1 MMWQKLFNG
10 PWPDSQNLLPS
21 PVQQQAAQRI
31 RHYWQTRGWQLVLG
45 EMILWIILSRQQQVE
60 HKTVYEILAGI
71 VAIVY
76 VIGSLRGLMA
86 LWLVGGPALFMIQGM
101 LIKGLGAITALSFIM
116 PYTFAGMLLTGR
128 RRIFVQAWCMVAFW
142 ISLLYEVLP
151 LFPHLDSPNYIVVSY
166 NILLGAFTFQ
176 TLRFLNQLAVELN
189 SVYVAE
195 EVRQQSQH
203 FLARVSHEL
212 RTPLNSV
219 IGFAKLLR
227 RSEFTETQTH
237 YLQQI
242 IDESGQLN
250 NLVSDLLDSAHLSTG
265 KLTLKLEACDVN
277 LLCAS
282 VAEEQKP
289 TLAESISLNLD
300 LAPNL
305 PLIQADT
312 LRLRQ
317 AISNLMANA
326 VKYTAQGMI
335 SLRTYQHDDKL
346 CIEVQDTGIGIP
358 ESQHDLIFVPF
369 VQLDSR
375 RTGVGLGLD
384 IAAQITRLHG
394 GSIRL
399 QSTPQQGST
408 FAIELPLKNGQKVS
422 DTSKN

>member
-1 MMWQKLFNG
+1 MWQKLFNG
-10 PWPDSQNLLPS
+10 PWPDSQNLLPL

-31 RHYWQTRGWQLVLG
+31 RQYWQSRGWQLVLG
-45 EMILWIILSRQQQVE
+45 EVILWVILSRQQQVE
-60 HKTVYEILAGI
+60 HKGVYELLAGI
-71 VAIVY
+71 VAVIY
-76 VIGSLRGLMA
+76 IIGSLRGLMA
-86 LWLVGGPALFMIQGM
+86 LWLVGGPALFMVQGM
-101 LIKGLGAITALSFIM
+101 LIKGLGAVTALSFIM

-151 LFPHLDSPNYIVVSY
+151 LFPHLDSPDYIVVSY

-189 SVYVAE
+189 SAYVAE

-212 RTPLNSV
+212 RTPLNSI

-227 RSEFTETQTH
+227 RGEFSETQTH

-265 KLTLKLEACDVN
+265 KLTLNLEACDVN
-277 LLCAS
+277 SLCAS
-282 VAEEQKP
+282 VAQEQRP
-289 TLAESISLNLD
+289 TLAQSISLNLD

-305 PLIQADT
+305 PPIQADT

-317 AISNLMANA
+317 AVGNLMANA
-326 VKYTAQGMI
+326 VKYTAQGSI
-335 SLRTYQHDDKL
+335 ALRTYQLDDAV

-358 ESQHDLIFVPF
+358 ESQHELVFIPF

-384 IAAQITRLHG
+384 IAAQIVRLHG

-399 QSTPQQGST
+399 QSIPQQGST
-408 FAIELPLKNGQKVS
+408 FTVELPLKHTQKNS
-422 DTSKN
+422 DASQN